1 MARRLGGHPYGG
13 QWVAIATM
21 HGKERAIAPV
31 LCRWFDMA
39 VSTVPGIDTDE
50 LGTFTG
56 EIERKGT
63 MLDAARAKAELAIAL
78 TGAPIGIGSEG
89 AFGPDP
95 MLPVVASG
103 RELLLLREAA
113 TGHEIVVTRRTRTN
127 FDHVTVAPGDP
138 IEEFLARVGFP
149 DHAVIVRADPRIDHA
164 PQKGLARRAA
174 VEAALRAVFETSGKA
189 SIETDMRAHVNPTRM
204 ASIARLSRA
213 LAVRMARRCPCCGAP
228 GFGIVDVERGLP
240 CRQCGAPT
248 RRIRAE
254 IHACSACQTRVKRHE
269 RGPALSADPTWC
281 DMCNP

>member
-1 MARRLGGHPYGG
+1 MAQRLCSHPYRGR
-13 QWVAIATM
+13 WAAIATM

-39 VSTVPGIDTDE
+39 VSTAPGIDTDA

-63 MLDAARAKAELAIAL
+63 MLDAARAKAELAIAR

-95 MLPVVASG
+95 MLPLVASG

-113 TGHEIVVTRRTRTN
+113 TGHEIVVTRRMRTN
-127 FDHVTVAPGDP
+127 FNHMTVAPGDP
-138 IEEFLARVGFP
+138 IEEFLTRVGFP
-149 DHAVIVRADPRIDHA
+149 SHAVIVRGDLPNNQAIR
-164 PQKGLARRAA
+164 KGLTGRGT

-189 SIETDMRAHVNPTRM
+189 SIETDMRAHLNPTRM
-204 ASIARLSRA
+204 ASIRRLARA
-213 LAVRMARRCPCCGAP
+213 LAVRIARRCPCCGAP
-228 GFGIVDVERGLP
+228 GFGIAGVERGLP
-240 CRQCGAPT
+240 CRECGTPT

-254 IHACSACQTRVKRHE
+254 IHACSACQARAQRHK
-269 RGPALSADPTWC
+269 RGPTITADPRWC